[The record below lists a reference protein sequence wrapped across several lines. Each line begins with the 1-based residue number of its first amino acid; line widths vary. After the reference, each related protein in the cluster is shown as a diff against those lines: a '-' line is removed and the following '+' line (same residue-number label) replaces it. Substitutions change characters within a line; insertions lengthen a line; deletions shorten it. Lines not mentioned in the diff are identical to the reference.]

1 MTQRPLSVHKFSR
14 PEMLNKRMIYVAGLP
29 RSGATL
35 VCQLFAQ
42 HPEIYSTG
50 QTSPLCSTLMSLRG
64 QLSDND
70 LLLNQLDTNFPLV
83 YQRLLNA
90 YRGFINGWFAETPK
104 PWVVDRNRDWVR
116 HLDVIHTLEP
126 DFRMII
132 CVRELS
138 QILGAIENQ
147 HQKTVLLDF
156 PEHLAD
162 FSRRDRATQIFSE
175 TGIVG
180 ESLRSLQSIQDV
192 DPLVQQQLYY
202 VVFEHLIS
210 APAQVMAGIY
220 QWLELAPAEVN
231 LLQPPIPEVPSFHRF
246 KYPQQSFSSFQTSTT
261 YPIAPSLDQSLK
273 QAYPWFY
280 QTFYPGKL

>member
-1 MTQRPLSVHKFSR
+1 
-14 PEMLNKRMIYVAGLP
+14 MIYVAGLP
-29 RSGATL
+29 CSGATL
-35 VCQLFAQ
+35 VSQLFAQ

-50 QTSPLCSTLMSLRG
+50 QTSPLCSTLIGLRC

-116 HLDVIHTLEP
+116 HLDVVHTLEP

-162 FSRRDRATQIFSE
+162 LSRRDRATQIFSE
-175 TGIVG
+175 NGMIG
-180 ESLRSLQSIQDV
+180 EPLRSLQSIQDV

-210 APAQVMAGIY
+210 DPVRAMNGIY
-220 QWLELAPAEVN
+220 QWLGLAPVE
-231 LLQPPIPEVPSFHRF
+231 LDILQMQASEIASSHHF
-246 KYPQQSFSSFQTSTT
+246 KHPHEHLNSFQT
-261 YPIAPSLDQSLK
+261 YAIAPSLDRALK
-273 QAYPWFY
+273 QTYAWFY
-280 QTFYPGKL
+280 QTFYPGQM